1 MMRKEPQRE
10 AKDRP
15 SAYKK
20 STVCSIYLPSS
31 QEGREAT
38 MTCYKL
44 QSLTPH
50 APFWPITM
58 VNADEACREVK
69 RGGVF

>member
-1 MMRKEPQRE
+1 
-10 AKDRP
+10 
-15 SAYKK
+15 
-20 STVCSIYLPSS
+20 
-31 QEGREAT
+31 